1 MSSALFLFFLFS
13 FFYLKFL
20 FSQDDFV
27 LEFSFPQ
34 DEDETQ
40 NRHVYN
46 EVNPDTPSSGQGL
59 DLEYEALA
67 DPDYVNSSTD
77 NYYQS
82 LNAPIAT
89 ETQQNAKEDV
99 QLPVS
104 IEEMRI

>member
-1 MSSALFLFFLFS
+1 M
-13 FFYLKFL
+13 

-40 NRHVYN
+40 NRHVYK
-46 EVNPDTPSSGQGL
+46 EVNPDTPSSGQ
-59 DLEYEALA
+59 DIDQEYEALA
-67 DPDYVNSSTD
+67 DPDYSNSSTD
-77 NYYQS
+77 HYYQS

-89 ETQQNAKEDV
+89 ETQQNAKKDV

-104 IEEMRI
+104 IKEMRILTQQAHAVRIMLY